1 MSGKIDLK
9 GTMIFAELF
18 KDSDAMILGS
28 LSRAVLAMEPMVNAL
43 QDILDYEKDTG
54 DCAFCNHEAK
64 DCTCPL
70 GVQVRQILSNFHQG
84 K

>member
-54 DCAFCNHEAK
+54 DC
-64 DCTCPL
+64 TCPL